1 MQIWLTT
8 FVLLFGLV
16 EIYQWVQHFTLPLP
30 IYILGGAFLAIASN
44 YDKLSF
50 LPSLKDEETPPSTPP
65 TSPQTPL
72 KPTQAAV
79 WNPPPSPTI
88 PPPPRPIS
96 FTIDRA
102 SQQKPAQKPSS
113 GNPKVNKTGGRN

>member
-50 LPSLKDEETPPSTPP
+50 LPSLKDEETPPSDPP
-65 TSPQTPL
+65 AAPQTPL
-72 KPTQAAV
+72 KPPQAAV
-79 WNPPPSPTI
+79 WSPPPPPTI

-102 SQQKPAQKPSS
+102 SKQNPPQKPSS
-113 GNPKVNKTGGRN
+113 GNPKVNKTSGRN